1 MNRITRIA
9 CVLALM
15 GAAAACGGASYYG
28 GADEAGGVYAAEEAG
43 EAYYGGDMTAASGAE
58 YQGGESYSHT
68 EESPVVD
75 TRQDRLATFSLDVDT
90 ASYTIM
96 RRDINS
102 GRLPSPQSV
111 RAEEYINFF
120 NFDDPG
126 PDPRSNTP
134 FAVHLEA
141 APSPFGQGRHLLR
154 VGVRAMDIE
163 EQERPRTNLV
173 FLVDVSGS
181 MASSEKLGLVQYS
194 LQELAQN
201 LRGNDRVAIVTYA
214 GSDRVVLPPTELSH
228 RAPVQEG
235 INQLRAGGGT
245 NGAAGI
251 RTAYDLAAQHFVRG
265 GINRVVLCTDGDF
278 NVGLTGEGLI
288 QEVER
293 RREQG
298 ITLSVFGF
306 GRGNLNDAFMEQLAD
321 RGNGN
326 YGFIDNRQE
335 ADRALGRD
343 LSATLQVVAKDAKV
357 QVELNDRLVR
367 SHRIIGYDNRILAHE
382 DFDND
387 QVDAAEVGAGDF
399 VTAFIEIELREGVD
413 LRQTSEALAEV
424 RLRYKDADGDQ
435 SYLRRYNFTA
445 TDAVARFDRASRGF
459 RFGAAVVEYAEILA
473 RSEHSE
479 GAELER
485 VATIAEAA
493 LGQDQDQ
500 REFVELVRQAQRL
513 HR

>member
-1 MNRITRIA
+1 MNRVTKIA

-15 GAAAACGGASYYG
+15 GAAAACGGSSYY
-28 GADEAGGVYAAEEAG
+28 ANTSSDYAPEEAGGD
-43 EAYYGGDMTAASGAE
+43 AYYGGEMAAESAGAAE
-58 YQGGESYSHT
+58 YQAGESYSHT

-96 RRDINS
+96 RRDIQS

-120 NFDDPG
+120 DFDDRG
-126 PDPRSNTP
+126 PDPQSDTP

-141 APSPFGQGRHLLR
+141 APSPFNQGRHLLR
-154 VGVRAMDIE
+154 IGVRAMDVP
-163 EQERPRTNLV
+163 EQSRPRTNLV

-194 LQELAQN
+194 LQQLAQN

-235 INQLRAGGGT
+235 IAALRAGGGT

-265 GINRVVLCTDGDF
+265 GINRVILCTDGDF

-293 RREQG
+293 RRQQG
-298 ITLSVFGF
+298 ITLSVFGS

-326 YGFIDNRQE
+326 YGFIDNRRE
-335 ADRALGRD
+335 ADRALGSD

-357 QVELNDRLVR
+357 QVELNDRIVR

-382 DFDND
+382 DFADD
-387 QVDAAEVGAGDF
+387 TVDAAEVGAGDF

-413 LRQTSEALAEV
+413 LRQTTESLAEV

-435 SYLRRYNFTA
+435 SYLRRYPFTA
-445 TDAVARFDRASRGF
+445 QDAVGSFERASRAF
-459 RFGAAVVEYAEILA
+459 RFGTAVVEYAEILA
-473 RSEHSE
+473 HSQHADR
-479 GAELER
+479 AELPR
-485 VATIAEAA
+485 VIAIAEGA
-493 LGQDQDQ
+493 LGQDEAQ
-500 REFVELVRQAQRL
+500 REFVELARRAQQL
-513 HR
+513 H

>member
-1 MNRITRIA
+1 
-9 CVLALM
+9 
-15 GAAAACGGASYYG
+15 
-28 GADEAGGVYAAEEAG
+28 
-43 EAYYGGDMTAASGAE
+43 
-58 YQGGESYSHT
+58 
-68 EESPVVD
+68 
-75 TRQDRLATFSLDVDT
+75 
-90 ASYTIM
+90 M
-96 RRDINS
+96 RRDIQS

-120 NFDDPG
+120 AFDDRG
-126 PDPRSNTP
+126 PDAQSDTP

-141 APSPFGQGRHLLR
+141 APSPFGQGKHLLR
-154 VGVRAMDIE
+154 IGVRARDVE
-163 EQERPRTNLV
+163 EQARPRTNLV

-194 LQELAQN
+194 LRELASN

-214 GSDRVVLPPTELSH
+214 GNDRIVLPPTELSH
-228 RAPVQEG
+228 RAPVEQG
-235 INQLRAGGGT
+235 IAALQAGGGT

-251 RTAYDLAAQHFVRG
+251 RTAYDLAAQHLVAG
-265 GINRVVLCTDGDF
+265 GINRVILCTDGDF

-293 RREQG
+293 RRAQG

-326 YGFIDNRQE
+326 YGFIDNRGE

-343 LSATLQVVAKDAKV
+343 LSATLMVVAKDAKV
-357 QVELNDRLVR
+357 QVELNDRIVR

-382 DFDND
+382 DFAND
-387 QVDAAEVGAGDF
+387 EVDAAEVGAGDF
-399 VTAFIEIELREGVD
+399 VTAFIEIELRQGVD
-413 LRQTSEALAEV
+413 LRQTTEPLAEV

-435 SYLRRYNFTA
+435 SHLRSYPFTA
-445 TDAVARFDRASRGF
+445 HDAVSRFEQASRAF

-473 RSEHSE
+473 HSEHAE
-479 GAELER
+479 GAELGR
-485 VATIAEAA
+485 VITIAEGAM
-493 LGQDQDQ
+493 GQQDEQ

-513 HR
+513 SR

>member
-1 MNRITRIA
+1 MNRMTRIA

-15 GAAAACGGASYYG
+15 GAACGGSSYYAQG
-28 GADEAGGVYAAEEAG
+28 GMD
-43 EAYYGGDMTAASGAE
+43 EAYYGGEAESESADMAASTGGDMGGTPAA
-58 YQGGESYSHT
+58 GESYSHT

-102 GRLPSPQSV
+102 GRLPSPRSV

-120 NFDDPG
+120 NFDDRG
-126 PDPRSNTP
+126 PDPQSDTP

-141 APSPFGQGRHLLR
+141 APSPFREGRHLLR
-154 VGVRAMDIE
+154 IGVRAMDVD
-163 EQERPRTNLV
+163 QQARPQTNLV

-181 MASSEKLGLVQYS
+181 MASPDKIGLIQYS
-194 LQELAQN
+194 LRELSRN
-201 LRGNDRVAIVTYA
+201 LRGNDRVAIVAYA
-214 GSDRVVLPPTELSH
+214 GSDRIVLPPTELSH
-228 RAPVQEG
+228 RAPVEAG
-235 INQLRAGGGT
+235 INALAAGGGT

-288 QEVER
+288 EEVAR

-298 ITLSVFGF
+298 ITLSVFGY

-326 YGFIDNRQE
+326 YGYIDTARE
-335 ADRALGRD
+335 ADRAFGRD

-357 QVELNDRLVR
+357 QVEFNDRVVR
-367 SHRIIGYDNRILAHE
+367 SHRIVGYDNRILAHE
-382 DFDND
+382 DFAND

-399 VTAFIEIELREGVD
+399 VTAFIEIELRRGMSLDQLEGP
-413 LRQTSEALAEV
+413 LAEV
-424 RLRYKDADGDQ
+424 HLRYKDPDGAQ
-435 SYLRRYNFTA
+435 SYLRSYPFSA
-445 TDAVARFDRASRGF
+445 SDGVARFDQASRGF
-459 RFGAAVVEYAEILA
+459 RFGAAVAAYAEIL
-473 RSEHSE
+473 SQSDHSQNSSF
-479 GAELER
+479 ER
-485 VATIAEAA
+485 VISIAEGA
-493 LGQDQDQ
+493 LGQEEEQ
-500 REFVELVRQAQRL
+500 REFVELARAAARIS
-513 HR
+513 R